1 MDIMITYKFANQTL
15 RIVSPAIP
23 EQAYFTAAKLHGH
36 RLSPD
41 HVIVPFK
48 ERGSLQR
55 VKILDGLSKP
65 NFEASSN

>member
-23 EQAYFTAAKLHGH
+23 EQAYFTQRSCIGH

-48 ERGSLQR
+48 ERGSFAACEDSRWPQQAEL
-55 VKILDGLSKP
+55 
-65 NFEASSN
+65 